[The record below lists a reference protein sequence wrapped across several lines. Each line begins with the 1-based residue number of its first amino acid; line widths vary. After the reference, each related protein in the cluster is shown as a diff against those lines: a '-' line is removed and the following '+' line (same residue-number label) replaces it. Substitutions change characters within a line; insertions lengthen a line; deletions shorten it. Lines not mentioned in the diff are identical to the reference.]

1 MAVKKTNSRRELINL
16 GLLLKNRFFHDL
28 FAKLLGKVGSLNLLN
43 QSGNSCRH
51 TVTASW
57 PR

>member
-16 GLLLKNRFFHDL
+16 GLLLKNSFFHDL

-51 TVTASW
+51 TVTS
-57 PR
+57 